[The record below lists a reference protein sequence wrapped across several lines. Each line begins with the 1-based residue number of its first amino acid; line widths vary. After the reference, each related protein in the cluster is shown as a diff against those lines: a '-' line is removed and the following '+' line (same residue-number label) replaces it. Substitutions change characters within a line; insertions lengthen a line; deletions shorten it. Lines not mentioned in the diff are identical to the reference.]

1 MTVNEL
7 YGILDTAIPRSLS
20 CSWDNDGLMLAPDGH
35 KKIDRALVCLDVTG
49 DVVEKAI
56 EENYDV
62 IISHHPFIFSGL
74 KCVTEGDFI
83 ARKALKLIKR
93 GISVMSFHTRLDAV
107 DGGVNDTLA
116 SLFGLTDVE
125 KFGKEGEEIGRV
137 GYLPEEMELSDFA
150 ALVKQKLSA
159 DVVTFAGRGR
169 KVSRVAVLGGG
180 GDDFVGDAIRAGAD
194 TYLTG
199 TLSYH
204 DLADA
209 DDNII
214 NLIEAG
220 HFFTEHPVCE
230 MFAKTLRDMG
240 IDTDVYNSNRIRTI

>member
-7 YGILDTAIPRSLS
+7 YNILDEAMPRSLS

-35 KKIDRALVCLDVTG
+35 KKVERALVCLDVTA
-49 DVVEKAI
+49 DAVSKAI
-56 EENYDV
+56 DGGYDV

-74 KCVTEGDFI
+74 KCITEEDFI
-83 ARKALKLIKR
+83 ARKALALIKR
-93 GISVMSFHTRLDAV
+93 NIAVMSFHTRLDAV
-107 DGGVNDTLA
+107 EGGVNDTLA
-116 SLFGLTDVE
+116 ALFGLTDTQ
-125 KFGKEGEEIGRV
+125 KFGKEGEEIGRI
-137 GYLPEEMELSDFA
+137 GSLPSKMTLDEFA
-150 ALVKQKLSA
+150 ALVKEKLSA
-159 DVVTFAGRGR
+159 DVVTYAGSGK

-180 GDDFVGDAIRAGAD
+180 GDDFVGEAIRAGAD

-214 NLIEAG
+214 NLVEAG

-230 MFAKTLRDMG
+230 MLAHTLRDMG
-240 IDTDVYNSNRIRTI
+240 IDADVYNSNRIKTI